1 MPKLPTRQAMLDP
14 VYMIDDFRQI
24 GRGADYAYFLAA
36 WESLTAASIGRSEDD
51 TR

>member
-1 MPKLPTRQAMLDP
+1 MPKPPACQAILDP
-14 VYMIDDFRQI
+14 VYMIDGYRQI

-51 TR
+51 VR